1 LPLYRTIHFRKYIDE
16 ALGLGIFMFSAGFFD
31 ALINYPGLPI
41 LHHLP
46 SALLRRFLVGLSMG
60 LTAFYIFTSP
70 FGRKSGAYINPAIT
84 LVRYRLGDID
94 KTDGIFYIFFQFLG
108 GALGMWLVVLL
119 FPHWMKS
126 PNVNY
131 IVTVPG
137 KSGTTVAFLLEF
149 LLSFLLI
156 IIVLAMEKKERI
168 EKFAPLVVS
177 ALITLFITFES
188 PYSGMSI
195 NPARTFA
202 SAIVA
207 GQWTAFWLYCV
218 APVVGMWA
226 GTSLFL
232 LAERKIKYEAG
243 KKCR

>member
-1 LPLYRTIHFRKYIDE
+1 LSNKCNIQLRKYIDE

-31 ALINYPGLPI
+31 ALLNYPGLPFR
-41 LHHLP
+41 HDLP

-70 FGRKSGAYINPAIT
+70 FGRKSGAYINPSIT
-84 LVRYRLGDID
+84 IIRYRLGDID
-94 KTDGIFYIFFQFLG
+94 ITDGIFYALFQFLG

-119 FPHWMKS
+119 FPRWMEN
-126 PNVNY
+126 PDINY

-149 LLSFLLI
+149 LLSFILI
-156 IIVLAMEKKERI
+156 VVVLVMEKKEKT
-168 EKFAPLVVS
+168 EKYAPLVVS
-177 ALITLFITFES
+177 ILITLFITFES

-202 SAIVA
+202 SALVA

-218 APVVGMWA
+218 APTSGMWLGA
-226 GTSLFL
+226 SLL
-232 LAERKIKYEAG
+232 QPA
-243 KKCR
+243 KKCI

>member
-1 LPLYRTIHFRKYIDE
+1 MPNKWTFHPRKYIDE

-41 LHHLP
+41 RHQLS

-60 LTAFYIFTSP
+60 LTGFYIFTSP

-94 KTDGIFYIFFQFLG
+94 KTDGIFYILFQFLG

-119 FPHWMKS
+119 FPHWMRS
-126 PNVNY
+126 PDINY

-137 KSGTTVAFLLEF
+137 PSGTAVAFIMEF
-149 LLSFLLI
+149 LISFLLI
-156 IIVLAMEKKERI
+156 IIVLVMEKKERF
-168 EKFAPLVVS
+168 EKFTPLVVS
-177 ALITLFITFES
+177 ILITIFITFES
-188 PYSGMSI
+188 PYSGMSM
-195 NPARTFA
+195 NTARTFA

-207 GQWTAFWLYCV
+207 GQWTAFWLYCI
-218 APVVGMWA
+218 APTSGMWI
-226 GTSLFL
+226 GSYFL
-232 LAERKIKYEAG
+232 NILSI
-243 KKCR
+243 C

>member
-1 LPLYRTIHFRKYIDE
+1 LSNKWTIQLRKYIDE

-31 ALINYPGLPI
+31 ALIQYPGLPFR
-41 LHHLP
+41 HDLP

-84 LVRYRLGDID
+84 IIRYRLGDID
-94 KTDGIFYIFFQFLG
+94 ITDGIFYTLFQFLG

-119 FPHWMKS
+119 FPRWMES
-126 PNVNY
+126 PAINY

-137 KSGTTVAFLLEF
+137 KSGTAVAFVLEF
-149 LLSFLLI
+149 VLSFILI
-156 IIVLAMEKKERI
+156 VVVLVMEKI
-168 EKFAPLVVS
+168 EKIEKYAPLVVS
-177 ALITLFITFES
+177 ILITLFITFES

-202 SAIVA
+202 SDLVA
-207 GQWTAFWLYCV
+207 GKWTAFWLYCV
-218 APVVGMWA
+218 APTSGMWL
-226 GTSLFL
+226 GTSLC
-232 LAERKIKYEAG
+232 K
-243 KKCR
+243 